1 MLFAGVRGWY
11 ALCILKI
18 VCSLGP
24 IVLLFLQKWS
34 HVQCFQGRY
43 ETNTLKLW
51 RFRYKRN
58 NSDDVIMI
66 PTSRTKLIDFG
77 VIYISVSV
85 EVEYSNFAQLW
96 FRLYTVQSLQRHWL
110 WIDWFLFYFFCQR
123 VCYSILESLLTL
135 NRDPLTGILS
145 NCHNTALHLKLD
157 ITCNTLSIICSH
169 CLTFM
174 QWFI

>member
-1 MLFAGVRGWY
+1 MISTNQEKSFFCVLHRILDPTFASGRCCLQVSEVDMLCAFW
-11 ALCILKI
+11 KW
-18 VCSLGP
+18 P

-77 VIYISVSV
+77 VIYISISRSWIFKLCPVMI
-85 EVEYSNFAQLW
+85 Q
-96 FRLYTVQSLQRHWL
+96 TVHGTEFTKALTLDWL
-110 WIDWFLFYFFCQR
+110 IPFLFFLPAR
-123 VCYSILESLLTL
+123 LLFYTWVFT
-135 NRDPLTGILS
+135 DP
-145 NCHNTALHLKLD
+145 
-157 ITCNTLSIICSH
+157 
-169 CLTFM
+169 
-174 QWFI
+174 

>member
-43 ETNTLKLW
+43 ETNTLNLW

-66 PTSRTKLIDFG
+66 PTSRTKLIDFC
-77 VIYISVSV
+77 VIYISISRSWIFKLCPVMIQTVHGTEFTKALTLDWLIPFLS
-85 EVEYSNFAQLW
+85 FLPA
-96 FRLYTVQSLQRHWL
+96 RL
-110 WIDWFLFYFFCQR
+110 LFYTWVFTDPYPWPLNW
-123 VCYSILESLLTL
+123 YSVK
-135 NRDPLTGILS
+135 LS
-145 NCHNTALHLKLD
+145 QHGP
-157 ITCNTLSIICSH
+157 SS
-169 CLTFM
+169 
-174 QWFI
+174 